1 MILQRSW
8 DHTNDPVPL
17 IRMEYK
23 PGVARMN
30 LVFDSNGLYS
40 YLHSVVLIITLDQA
54 LTPLTYLYIMH
65 FRSFACTYSYVRTCT
80 VRVFP
85 VLAHTRLYVR
95 APFKF
100 PQLNVMCSYVLVCT
114 YVHLSSFP
122 NRGGGE
128 GCFPIWIWKS
138 YIEFLRTRM
147 TPGPFFF
154 LVNLDG
160 LEIWSMLDLVT
171 WKVSESGI
179 GPPFG
184 GCTCPCKEMER
195 VKIVLQCKI

>member
-1 MILQRSW
+1 M
-8 DHTNDPVPL
+8 
-17 IRMEYK
+17 
-23 PGVARMN
+23 
-30 LVFDSNGLYS
+30 
-40 YLHSVVLIITLDQA
+40 
-54 LTPLTYLYIMH
+54 
-65 FRSFACTYSYVRTCT
+65 
-80 VRVFP
+80 
-85 VLAHTRLYVR
+85 YVR

-100 PQLNVMCSYVLVCT
+100 PQQGGRRGLLPNLDLEVLHRIST
-114 YVHLSSFP
+114 HEDDPRS
-122 NRGGGE
+122 
-128 GCFPIWIWKS
+128 I
-138 YIEFLRTRM
+138 
-147 TPGPFFF
+147 FF